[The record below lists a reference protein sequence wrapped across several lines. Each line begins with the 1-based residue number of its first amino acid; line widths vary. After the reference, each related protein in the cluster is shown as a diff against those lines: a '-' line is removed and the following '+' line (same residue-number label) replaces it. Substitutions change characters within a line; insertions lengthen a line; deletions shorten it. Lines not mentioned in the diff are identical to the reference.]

1 MDHQPL
7 HIVGVQFS
15 SFTRAVQL
23 CCEEIGVQY
32 TLGTQVDGK
41 DYALRTPELGR
52 INPFCKVPVLLDAGR
67 PLYETQTI
75 CRYLDN
81 QYNQARLQ
89 PQDAWQ
95 KAEVDQWCAAITT
108 YVDKA
113 IVRNYLLEFLFPKG
127 PNGSVREDVVAAAIP
142 DVIQVVGILEQQ
154 LGGKDFLVGN
164 QFTLADIL
172 LAPMITYLV
181 NAPHNLDLVSKD
193 SVLRSYA
200 RRILARPAAKNVFIP
215 IVK

>member
-1 MDHQPL
+1 MSHQL

-23 CCEEIGVQY
+23 CCEEIGLTY
-32 TLGTQVDGK
+32 SLGTAVNGQE
-41 DYALRTPELGR
+41 YNLRSSDLTT
-52 INPFCKVPVLLDAGR
+52 INPFGKVPVLLDAGR

-81 QYNQARLQ
+81 QYNQARFQ

-95 KAEVDQWCAAITT
+95 KAEVDQWCAAIST

-127 PNGSVREDVVAAAIP
+127 PNGSVREDLVAEAIP
-142 DVIQVVGILEQQ
+142 GVIQVVGILERQ
-154 LGGKDFLVGN
+154 LGAKDFLVGN

-172 LAPMITYLV
+172 LAPVIIYLV
-181 NAPHNLDLVSKD
+181 AAPHNLVPKD
-193 SVLRSYA
+193 SPLRGYA
-200 RRILARPAAKNVFIP
+200 TRILARPAAKNVFIP

>member
-1 MDHQPL
+1 MSHQI

-15 SFTRAVQL
+15 SFTRAVQF
-23 CCEEIGVQY
+23 CCEEIGLTY
-32 TLGTQVDGK
+32 TLGAVVNGQE
-41 DYALRTPELGR
+41 YSLRSPALTT
-52 INPFCKVPVLLDAGR
+52 INPFSKVPVLLDAGR

-127 PNGSVREDVVAAAIP
+127 PNGSVREDLVAAAIP

-154 LGGKDFLVGN
+154 LGDKDFLVGN

-172 LAPMITYLV
+172 LAPVITYLV
-181 NAPHNLDLVSKD
+181 TAPHNLDLVHKD
-193 SVLRSYA
+193 SSLRSYA
-200 RRILARPAAKNVFIP
+200 MRMLARPAAKNVFIP